1 MERSVAAAEAE
12 AAATAAAAV
21 GVEKIV
27 VLDNGAGFCK
37 AGFAGHQDP
46 VAMVPN
52 CLGRPRGSKRWLVAD
67 QVQECDDIQG
77 LAVRRPMDRG
87 YLISPEL
94 EKEVWD
100 RIFKVLLNVK
110 PADCA
115 LLLVEPLF
123 NLPSIQK
130 ITDELVFEDLGFH
143 SYYVADAPSLA
154 HIYEANRRPESL
166 LARSDCSLIVDS
178 GFSFTHA
185 VPVFQKFT
193 MNYAVKRLNLGGKAL
208 TNYLKELVS
217 YRAWNMMDET
227 YLMEDVKEKLCF
239 CSTDVPFDLN
249 VSRKRGNSNYIK
261 CQYVLP
267 DGVKYKRGFVKDP
280 GAAAAVHLKKKNVE
294 IEVNGKHIDED
305 NVRTRVDT
313 DRASVGTT
321 ETRRNVIVV
330 DEQELTLT
338 NERFMVPE
346 MLFHPADLG
355 MEEAGLAECIVRA
368 VSACHPD
375 LQALFYS
382 SVVLTGGSMLFPWCK
397 EKLELELRPL
407 IPDEFDVH
415 VTLTDS
421 PITACWRGGSLLAA
435 SPDFGDCLV
444 SKRDYEEQGSLR
456 CRRRFFH

>member
-1 MERSVAAAEAE
+1 M
-12 AAATAAAAV
+12 
-21 GVEKIV
+21 VEKVV
-27 VLDNGAGFCK
+27 VLDSGAGFCK
-37 AGFAGHQDP
+37 AGFAGQDDP
-46 VAMVPN
+46 VAIVPN
-52 CLGRPRGSKRWLVAD
+52 CLARPRGSKRWLLPD
-67 QVQECDDIQG
+67 HLHDCDDIQG
-77 LAVRRPMDRG
+77 LALRRPMDRG
-87 YLISPEL
+87 YLISPDIQ
-94 EKEVWD
+94 KQIWD
-100 RIFKVLLNVK
+100 HLFKALLKVK

-115 LLLVEPLF
+115 LLLVEPPF
-123 NLPSIQK
+123 TLPSIHK
-130 ITDELVFEDLGFH
+130 MTDELVFEDLGFH
-143 SYYVADAPSLA
+143 SYCVADAPSLV
-154 HIYEANRRPESL
+154 HIYEANRRPQSL
-166 LARSDCSLIVDS
+166 LARSDCSLVVDS

-185 VPVFQKFT
+185 TPVFQKFS
-193 MNYAVKRLNLGGKAL
+193 MNYAVRRLNLGGKAL

-239 CSTDVPFDLN
+239 CSMNVPFDLD
-249 VSRKRGNSNYIK
+249 VSRKRGIDNYIK
-261 CQYVLP
+261 CNYVLP

-280 GAAAAVHLKKKNVE
+280 SAAAAVHLKKKKLE
-294 IEVNGKHIDED
+294 IEVNTKCSEKESV
-305 NVRTRVDT
+305 NARSVDGT
-313 DRASVGTT
+313 SVVTP
-321 ETRRNVIVV
+321 EMRRNVIVV

-375 LQALFYS
+375 LQGLFYS

-407 IPDEFDVH
+407 VPDEFDVH

-421 PITACWRGGSLLAA
+421 PITSCWRGGSLLAA
-435 SPDFGDCLV
+435 SPEFGDCLV